1 MVNGIFLCAPILC
14 GTSWNWNRVIGRRRG
29 VVAVNDGGGDAA
41 VDTVVNSLLNLQW
54 HQAELSC
61 LGAHLAMT
69 SFLYIDWW
77 RQLLRCKVKDI
88 CSAIWRNFSAAGSRH
103 ALPNKSKVRWWVWM
117 MIRGVSVINW
127 LSEKSEFCEN
137 PFDLIPKRWTASYR
151 CYSLYIH
158 KRIGSGRPLYGKQKA
173 AGLGGIPAKVYTRKL
188 LFHIWLNLLLTGAF
202 AVAWKATFSLP
213 VQKCRGL
220 RWLAKQKKIVG
231 CRLYIEHESI
241 PLHNQQVFKKLI
253 RE

>member
-1 MVNGIFLCAPILC
+1 MCTNSTLFVR

-29 VVAVNDGGGDAA
+29 VVAVKDGGGDAA
-41 VDTVVNSLLNLQW
+41 VDTVVNSLLNLQR

-61 LGAHLAMT
+61 PGAHLAMT

-137 PFDLIPKRWTASYR
+137 RQAS
-151 CYSLYIH
+151 LW
-158 KRIGSGRPLYGKQKA
+158 KTKSGRTWWYRGK
-173 AGLGGIPAKVYTRKL
+173 
-188 LFHIWLNLLLTGAF
+188 
-202 AVAWKATFSLP
+202 
-213 VQKCRGL
+213 
-220 RWLAKQKKIVG
+220 
-231 CRLYIEHESI
+231 SI
-241 PLHNQQVFKKLI
+241 YS
-253 RE
+253 